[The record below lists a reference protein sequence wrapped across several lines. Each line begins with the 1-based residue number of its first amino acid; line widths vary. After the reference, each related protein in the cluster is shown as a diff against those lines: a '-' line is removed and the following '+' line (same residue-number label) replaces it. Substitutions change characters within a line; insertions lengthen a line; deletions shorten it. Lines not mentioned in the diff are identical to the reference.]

1 MPRQSTQKVSQAPK
15 SPRKLTPKKDV
26 GKVAEDTPRT
36 SKTVEQPP
44 TEKPVLKVETPEP
57 NKYAPK
63 EKIGTPTLGRSTNYV
78 STVGLGKLEVVH
90 AEAAKFPYSEHKQNL
105 ENGWN

>member
-1 MPRQSTQKVSQAPK
+1 VSQAPK
-15 SPRKLTPKKDV
+15 SPRKLQPKPDV

-36 SKTVEQPP
+36 SQDVVHPP

-90 AEAAKFPYSEHKQNL
+90 AEAAKYPYSEHKSDL
-105 ENGWN
+105 T

>member
-15 SPRKLTPKKDV
+15 SPRKLQPKPDV

-36 SKTVEQPP
+36 SQDVVHPP
-44 TEKPVLKVETPEP
+44 AEKPVLIVETPEP

-78 STVGLGKLEVVH
+78 STVGLEKLEVVH
-90 AEAAKFPYSEHKQNL
+90 AEAAKYPYSEHKSDL
-105 ENGWN
+105 T

>member
-63 EKIGTPTLGRSTNYV
+63 EKIGTPTLGRPTNYV
-78 STVGLGKLEVVH
+78 TTVGLGKLEVVH
-90 AEAAKFPYSEHKQNL
+90 AEASKFPYSEHKQNL
-105 ENGWN
+105 ENG